1 MSNNKASR
9 IALYIDGENLFSA
22 ARELGFQVDF
32 TRLKD
37 FFGRQGI
44 VLRASI
50 YWPVDDD
57 TESTPPRPLLD
68 WLDHHGYRVVTMPG
82 SIVDQEHSQRTS
94 RADMKVELAVDALC
108 YGVHVD
114 QVIFFAGSSDFRTLF
129 AAIQRQGARVTVVS
143 TLKTDPPFIS
153 DELRRQADKFIDLA
167 ELKPAIALDNW
178 GA

>member
-1 MSNNKASR
+1 MSNNPASR
-9 IALYIDGENLFSA
+9 IALYIDGQNLFSA

-57 TESTPPRPLLD
+57 PKYSPPRPLVD
-68 WLDHHGYRVVTMPG
+68 WLDAHGYRIVTSPG
-82 SIVDQEHSQRTS
+82 SIPNEESSQRRT
-94 RADMKVELAVDALC
+94 RADMKVELAVDALG

-114 QVIFFAGSSDFRTLF
+114 QAIFFAGSRDFRTLF
-129 AAIQRQGARVTVVS
+129 AAIQRQGTRVTVVS
-143 TLKTDPPFIS
+143 TLQTDPPLIS
-153 DELRRQADKFIDLA
+153 DELRRQADAFIDLA
-167 ELKPAIALDNW
+167 ELKSAIALDGW